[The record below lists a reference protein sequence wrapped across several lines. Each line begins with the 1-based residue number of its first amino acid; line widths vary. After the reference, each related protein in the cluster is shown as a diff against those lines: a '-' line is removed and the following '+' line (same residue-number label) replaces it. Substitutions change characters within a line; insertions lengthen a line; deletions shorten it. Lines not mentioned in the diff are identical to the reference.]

1 MGIVEFG
8 TANDHRGR
16 GIVPAEERA
25 KAEQDAATYGI
36 GFLTREGRHIPSN
49 IEVIFSDDAPEVL
62 VESFW
67 EWITRKANDGE
78 DRS

>member
-16 GIVPAEERA
+16 GIVPKEERA
-25 KAEQDAATYGI
+25 KAERDAEDYGV

-49 IEVIFSDDAPEVL
+49 IEVIFPEEAPQVL
-62 VESFW
+62 VDAFW
-67 EWITRKANDGE
+67 EWISRRASRGTE
-78 DRS
+78 